1 MAGKISIFEDVKG
14 SKGMV
19 FDIQRFSIQDGP
31 GIRTSVFLKGC
42 PLKCIWCCNPE
53 SQRLGQ
59 ELVHYE
65 EKCIRCLKCI
75 DSCPRKAIIFKDN
88 RIKVDRK
95 LCDLCKKCIDVCP
108 QDAYSIIGKEV
119 SVDSVMKEV
128 LRDIPFYN
136 NYGGGVTITGGEP
149 SLQPEFS
156 SEILKASKEEQINTA
171 IETSGYASWRKLE
184 MTLRYTDLVLFD
196 LKVMSDELNKKLTG
210 VSNQLILE
218 NLKKIDNLGMKIIIR
233 IPFIPNQND
242 SEKNLKDMV
251 IFLEGL
257 KNQYSIDILPFHQYG
272 RYKYRS
278 LSRDYILQ
286 EMEPLHHEDV
296 EWAASFLSSNGFNV
310 RVIC

>member
-156 SEILKASKEEQINTA
+156 SEILKASKEGQINTA
-171 IETSGYASWRKLE
+171 IETCGYASWRKLE
-184 MTLRYTDLVLFD
+184 MILRYTDLVLFD
-196 LKVMSDELNKKLTG
+196 LKLMSDESSKKLTG
-210 VSNQLILE
+210 ASNKLILE
-218 NLKKIDNLGMKIIIR
+218 NLKKIDSLGMKIIIR
-233 IPFIPNQND
+233 MPLIPKYND
-242 SEKNLKDMV
+242 SEENLKDMV
-251 IFLEGL
+251 EFLRGL
-257 KNQYSIDILPFHQYG
+257 KKLYPIDILPFHQHG
-272 RYKYRS
+272 RYKYKGLGRNY
-278 LSRDYILQ
+278 LLQ
-286 EMEPLHHEDV
+286 EMELIHHEDAEPV
-296 EWAASFLSSNGFNV
+296 ANFFRSNGFNV
-310 RVIC
+310 RLP